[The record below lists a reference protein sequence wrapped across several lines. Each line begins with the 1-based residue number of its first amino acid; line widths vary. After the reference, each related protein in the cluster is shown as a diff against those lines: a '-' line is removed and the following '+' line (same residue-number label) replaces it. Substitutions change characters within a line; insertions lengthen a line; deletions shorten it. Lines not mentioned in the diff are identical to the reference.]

1 MLEILGLMAAGILAG
16 RLLRKRQK
24 VVSIVERLILVSI
37 FLLLFF
43 LGASIGSDRAIVDA
57 LDTIGLNA
65 LITATGSVAGSLV
78 AAWLLWKYLFMPKTP
93 SK

>member
-43 LGASIGSDRAIVDA
+43 LGASIGSDQAIVDA

-78 AAWLLWKYLFMPKTP
+78 AAWLLWKYLFLPKNP
-93 SK
+93 PK